1 MQNSF
6 YCKNPF
12 INLYDR
18 PSYNSK
24 IGSQILY
31 GEKFKILKK
40 KKNYLKIKTKY
51 DNYIGYIKPR
61 KYLSKFF
68 ATHKVCVLK
77 SKIYKY
83 PKDLKKF
90 ELKNHLSFSSKIQ
103 VFKKKKSFV
112 MIDNNR
118 WLKVK
123 DIIPINKKNKNILKI
138 LKLFLNCKYKWGGK
152 SYNGIDCSALIQLF
166 YKFNNKF
173 FPRDTVNQ
181 IKFKKGIKKKTK
193 FKLGD
198 IIYWKG
204 HVAICINSRNLIHA
218 YGPRKKVLIMQI
230 NKTIRTIKKTAN
242 LEVKKIFSV

>member
-61 KYLSKFF
+61 KYLPKFF

-103 VFKKKKSFV
+103 VFKKKNSFV

-123 DIIPINKKNKNILKI
+123 DISPINKKDKNILKI

-173 FPRDTVNQ
+173 FPRDTVDQ

-193 FKLGD
+193 FKRGD
-198 IIYWKG
+198 II
-204 HVAICINSRNLIHA
+204 
-218 YGPRKKVLIMQI
+218 
-230 NKTIRTIKKTAN
+230 
-242 LEVKKIFSV
+242 